1 MNKQMKFVFFFAHS
15 DKNAAIKG
23 NSSPKVE
30 AKEKI
35 RTELFLF
42 LN

>member
-1 MNKQMKFVFFFAHS
+1 MNKQMKFVFFLPIQ
-15 DKNAAIKG
+15 IKMQLLREIVH
-23 NSSPKVE
+23 PKL
-30 AKEKI
+30 KRSEKI